1 MSERMEGRRGGFT
14 LIELM
19 VVIMIVGVLF
29 AVALPMFE
37 NAGKKDTRQAAQ
49 QLVNTLR
56 LARQHAISARQ
67 WTLVV
72 FPNQDS
78 SYDRSGNAKAINNL
92 ADKCLRSYAVLA
104 VTNSMDGQFCWGEN
118 GRGTGSWKDPPAN
131 AMQFEFL
138 MEWRKLPE
146 GIYFD
151 DEVSGK
157 GTQEYLFGHSGGYQG
172 TFNFP
177 WDPADTN
184 KREGPMSAILFK
196 PNGRVFYM
204 AEGNKKKGS
213 FWVDQPQKIY
223 LTSAKFYN
231 NISSDSMG
239 DSVEISGGTNT
250 VIQLLGKTGQIMIGN

>member
-49 QLVNTLR
+49 TLVNTLR

-78 SYDRSGNAKAINNL
+78 GYKPEAKAVNNL
-92 ADKCLRSYAVLA
+92 DRCLRSYAVLA
-104 VTNSMDGQFCWGEN
+104 VTNNMDGKF
-118 GRGTGSWKDPPAN
+118 KFDPKKRDPGADD
-131 AMQFEFL
+131 MEFEFL
-138 MEWRKLPE
+138 TEWRSLPT

-151 DEVSGK
+151 DDESSTGNFLFGK
-157 GTQEYLFGHSGGYQG
+157 GDYYQKK
-172 TFNFP
+172 FKFP
-177 WDPADTN
+177 WIPEKPNTGL
-184 KREGPMSAILFK
+184 KGTMSAMLFK
-196 PNGRVFYM
+196 PNGRAYVM
-204 AEGNKKKGS
+204 SDGS
-213 FWVDQPQKIY
+213 STGAYWQD
-223 LTSAKFYN
+223 T
-231 NISSDSMG
+231 DSMRVYVTSELFYPDAVG
-239 DSVEISGGTNT
+239 ESLGTPVEVPGGTTTTILIRN
-250 VIQLLGKTGQIMIGN
+250 KTGQVQLESK

>member
-49 QLVNTLR
+49 SLLNTLR

-78 SYDRSGNAKAINNL
+78 GYSALAKSVNNL
-92 ADKCLRSYAVLA
+92 DRCLRSYAVLA
-104 VTNSMDGQFCWGEN
+104 VTNNMDGEYKFRANE
-118 GRGTGSWKDPPAN
+118 RDPSPDD
-131 AMQFEFL
+131 MEFEFL
-138 MEWRKLPE
+138 TEWRSLPA

-151 DEVSGK
+151 DEMEK
-157 GTQEYLFGHSGGYQG
+157 QNYLFRQVGSQGYVNG
-172 TFNFP
+172 FDFP
-177 WDPADTN
+177 WDPEKPN
-184 KREGPMSAILFK
+184 VKSSRKPMSAMLFK
-196 PNGRVFYM
+196 PNGRAYVMCDSSTSSGKYWQDVDGSRIYVSSAVFYPD
-204 AEGNKKKGS
+204 ATGESLG
-213 FWVDQPQKIY
+213 
-223 LTSAKFYN
+223 TA
-231 NISSDSMG
+231 
-239 DSVEISGGTNT
+239 VEVPGGTNT
-250 VIQLLGKTGQIMIGN
+250 VIVIQNKTGQVRLEPN